1 MLKPVLQL
9 VYTCLMLVQ
18 GVILAKI
25 ILMAIK
31 ANMTTRFATF
41 VNKYSDIVV
50 QPFNGIVSSSFSING
65 VQIPWLL
72 PVSLLMYLVAASIVS
87 QILKAFSHSD

>member
-1 MLKPVLQL
+1 MLKPIFNLIYVGL
-9 VYTCLMLVQ
+9 TLVQ
-18 GVILAKI
+18 GIILAKI

-31 ANMTTRFATF
+31 ANMTTQFASF
-41 VNKYSDIVV
+41 VDKYSEIAI

-72 PVSLLMYLVAASIVS
+72 PVSLLMYMVGATIVS
-87 QILKAFSHSD
+87 RILKSFSHSD